1 MVLPNFEENLQKYAR
16 LLAAKGINV
25 QPGDWV
31 KMTITVDQ
39 APLARL
45 VTKEAYALGAEKV
58 IVKWADDEITKLNYI
73 HQPLEVLTNIP
84 EYEIQESEDHV
95 LNHHVSRLSIVSSD
109 PGLLNEVD
117 PAKIAA
123 FQNKAGKA
131 FSAQRIATQNNDLK
145 WTVAAAA
152 GAGWA
157 AKVFPDL
164 KTTEEQVD
172 ALWDQIFKTC
182 RVYSDDPVAT
192 WDEHTK
198 TLNEKAAILNEIQ
211 FDALHY
217 TAAGTDLTLGL
228 PKNHLWCSAE
238 GENPKGEEFIA
249 NMPTEEV
256 YTAPDTHRMDGVVR
270 STKPLSYA
278 GTLIEGIEVH
288 FKDGKI
294 VDISAEKGD
303 ETIKKLVFDN
313 EGGTG
318 LGEIALVPDPSPI
331 SQSGITF
338 FTTLYDENA
347 SNHLAIGAAYPTTIQ
362 GGTKMSQEELL
373 KNGMNTSIVHVD
385 FMIGS
390 NKMNIDGIKQDGTI
404 VPIFRNGDWAI

>member
-16 LLAAKGINV
+16 LLVAKGINV

-45 VTKEAYALGAEKV
+45 VTQEAYALGAEKV

-152 GAGWA
+152 GADWA

-164 KTTEEQVD
+164 KTSVEQVD

-182 RVYSDDPVAT
+182 RVYADDPVAA
-192 WDEHTK
+192 WDEHKK
-198 TLNEKAAILNEIQ
+198 TLNDKAAFLNEIQ

-217 TAAGTDLTLGL
+217 TAPGTDLTLGL

-390 NKMNIDGIKQDGTI
+390 DKMDIDGIKQDGTI